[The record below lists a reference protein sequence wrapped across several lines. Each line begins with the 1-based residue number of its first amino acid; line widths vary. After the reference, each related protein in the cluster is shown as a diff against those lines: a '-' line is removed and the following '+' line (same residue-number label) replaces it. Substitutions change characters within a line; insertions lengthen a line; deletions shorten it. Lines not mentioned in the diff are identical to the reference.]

1 MFGFLRGYPAQPSD
15 GMPAI
20 IAFWFIDDAICD
32 QVEQGLDELNAELN
46 NSNGENVRISL
57 TKTKHIWSQ
66 ARNKCSLI
74 GNEHKNITVP
84 TFDSDLM
91 WTGDSARYL
100 PWVEYLGCYGLKA
113 GLVVDKIHVEPGK
126 QLKECLLHCKQNDFI
141 GLQQS
146 NCVCLH
152 YLKFTDDYLVKPC
165 NTKGYPAKCQGDK
178 TAFCGSGDPGYIS
191 DAFSIYQKVNVSERL
206 DNGNCLAVERQ
217 IDSLY
222 YVARNCSTEYFQICL
237 NGGVHQQ
244 NMMNR
249 TWIDSFDMCPA
260 PSYRLSRYSLVY
272 NKANFTRMGTYWL
285 SNTRRWIQG
294 TFKNPEVCIA
304 ARVKEDGHLE
314 RFPIRCD
321 RKLPGLC
328 ASHEIPH
335 HETNGNKMTSSDD
348 QQPIN
353 KVLLISV
360 IAATSLI
367 ILVAIVIVI
376 FCIRMKRLQSN
387 SSQNQIVVAGNNVVC
402 AQVERPMNQD
412 RTIDETTGQ
421 HTGEDTYD
429 HMDHRCLNQRPPQE
443 ESNYDMMSNIAIVEE
458 NDYSHTNETD
468 RERQYFIDA
477 SSEYSHVTVVA
488 KPETTE

>member
-1 MFGFLRGYPAQPSD
+1 
-15 GMPAI
+15 
-20 IAFWFIDDAICD
+20 
-32 QVEQGLDELNAELN
+32 
-46 NSNGENVRISL
+46 
-57 TKTKHIWSQ
+57 
-66 ARNKCSLI
+66 
-74 GNEHKNITVP
+74 
-84 TFDSDLM
+84 
-91 WTGDSARYL
+91 
-100 PWVEYLGCYGLKA
+100 
-113 GLVVDKIHVEPGK
+113 
-126 QLKECLLHCKQNDFI
+126 
-141 GLQQS
+141 
-146 NCVCLH
+146 
-152 YLKFTDDYLVKPC
+152 
-165 NTKGYPAKCQGDK
+165 
-178 TAFCGSGDPGYIS
+178 
-191 DAFSIYQKVNVSERL
+191 
-206 DNGNCLAVERQ
+206 
-217 IDSLY
+217 
-222 YVARNCSTEYFQICL
+222 
-237 NGGVHQQ
+237 
-244 NMMNR
+244 
-249 TWIDSFDMCPA
+249 
-260 PSYRLSRYSLVY
+260 
-272 NKANFTRMGTYWL
+272 
-285 SNTRRWIQG
+285 
-294 TFKNPEVCIA
+294 
-304 ARVKEDGHLE
+304 
-314 RFPIRCD
+314 
-321 RKLPGLC
+321 
-328 ASHEIPH
+328 
-335 HETNGNKMTSSDD
+335 MTSSDD